1 MEIVKRYYK
10 EQRLSSLKE
19 GDIFDFMGD
28 VYLFCNPVYNYRGA
42 SDSIECSI
50 ECFNFT
56 KGQMCIKC
64 SDIYVTPL
72 PNVKLVI
79 DK

>member
-1 MEIVKRYYK
+1 MEIIKRYYK
-10 EQRLSSLKE
+10 EQRLAHLKE

-28 VYLFCNPVYNYRGA
+28 VYLFCNTVYNYNGL
-42 SDSIECSI
+42 DGV

-56 KGQMCIKC
+56 KGKICIKC